1 MNEINKKVC
10 ILEILTKI
18 YLVLKYILA
27 LLWFSFILL
36 YLLIYVFLSIAY
48 KNSQQGLILSACI
61 CVIIYILFSLFIIT
75 SIKALHIYFKR
86 RTLTKFQKISLFIM
100 PIIEI
105 LIILIICIVFNLFPL
120 DLYK

>member
-61 CVIIYILFSLFIIT
+61 CVIIYILSCFS
-75 SIKALHIYFKR
+75 
-86 RTLTKFQKISLFIM
+86 SL
-100 PIIEI
+100 
-105 LIILIICIVFNLFPL
+105 ICVFL
-120 DLYK
+120 